1 MKLKTI
7 TKTVTQITW
16 DTDAEYLQ
24 LDYILSDFI
33 DNDTK
38 FSELSEKD
46 KDLFVAFFQEFQ
58 LDMA

>member
-1 MKLKTI
+1 M
-7 TKTVTQITW
+7 VTQITW

-46 KDLFVAFFQEFQ
+46 KDLFVAFFQEF
-58 LDMA
+58 